1 MKCKRERERQSIN
14 DFTIYAQKRIKWY
27 ARNTYNLPKKS
38 NRISKYKIFVAKS
51 WGNMSTKYLGGAYSN
66 IIIASPNDICTETYL
81 ESGCFDDYN
90 TAKKHA
96 KYLMTRFFRALYF
109 LNKFSQNSIYSWEAI
124 PQQDYSES
132 WWDKSIKE
140 IDDELMKKYNI
151 PENIKNFIYK
161 NIQPKNESNIINF
174 K

>member
-1 MKCKRERERQSIN
+1 MDDK
-14 DFTIYAQKRIKWY
+14 
-27 ARNTYNLPKKS
+27 
-38 NRISKYKIFVAKS
+38 
-51 WGNMSTKYLGGAYSN
+51 KYLGGAYSD

-81 ESGCFDDYN
+81 ESGCFNDYS

-96 KYLMTRFFRALYF
+96 KYLMTRFCRALYY
-109 LNKFSQNSIYSWEAI
+109 LNKFSQNSTRAWGAI
-124 PQQDYSES
+124 PVQDYSES

-140 IDDELMKKYNI
+140 IDDELMTKYNI
-151 PENIKNFIYK
+151 PEDIKNYIYK

>member
-1 MKCKRERERQSIN
+1 
-14 DFTIYAQKRIKWY
+14 
-27 ARNTYNLPKKS
+27 
-38 NRISKYKIFVAKS
+38 
-51 WGNMSTKYLGGAYSN
+51 MSTKYLGGAYSN

-109 LNKFSQNSIYSWEAI
+109 LNKFSQNSTYSWEAI